1 MRKIIIIIIM
11 TTIIIII
18 IIITSI
24 SIHVWPIKSFTIL
37 NLFVLTNQK
46 REKKDD
52 EIHK

>member
-1 MRKIIIIIIM
+1 MRKIIIIIIIM
-11 TTIIIII
+11 TTIII